1 MFHHIK
7 IHRTINLNC
16 QYLVI
21 YKNPRDILQ
30 VQHLGRSILGKG
42 TKEFEDIYFHA
53 TSRPHGYLLI
63 NLKQL
68 TSDTFILL
76 TYIFDDHPK
85 STQNIN
91 HFDVFILDRHIL
103 NI

>member
-1 MFHHIK
+1 M
-7 IHRTINLNC
+7 
-16 QYLVI
+16 
-21 YKNPRDILQ
+21 
-30 VQHLGRSILGKG
+30 GKV

-63 NLKQL
+63 NLKQS
-68 TSDTFILL
+68 TPDMFRFV
-76 TYIFDDHPK
+76 TYILDDHPK
-85 STQNIN
+85 STQNLN